1 MVRHMF
7 GYFLL
12 LWSLGHE
19 LYSTGKIDNGT
30 KEQSWRNQNL
40 DSVPLDLD
48 VRLRRL
54 DLSNNFIRRLH
65 NLDLPY
71 LEQLDLSSNQLELI
85 SEGASIKNLA
95 LLEKLDLSKN
105 ALNNNFDRN
114 SKGLQSTGGLKSLD
128 LSLNNLGDEAVKL
141 YLRNKSSLEQLKL
154 SGNSLTRLT
163 RDLFKESEGLRSI
176 IIDDNLISAIDRGT
190 FEPLGKLGKLNL
202 AKNNLAHI
210 CDFKLQHVKDLNLS
224 RNSIEFFVTAED
236 NRIYSLEILD
246 LSHNKLLYFPIVP
259 KFNQL
264 KYLYLHH
271 NTVGALTSEASMV
284 SEVNSL
290 YNEVVRKGDVRIRKN
305 NLHSTWRL
313 MPLIYIDLSY
323 NHFASFPLETLSL
336 LRSLEELD
344 FSFNCVQNLTWNVR
358 RDGAS
363 EYDRQLYFPSL
374 KYLNMQSNGLVFVS
388 PLFLKALTQ
397 VEMINLQDNAVQPC
411 APEGRVYGS
420 LSARQPKFNS
430 SCVAF
435 GKLKTL
441 KHLSL
446 EDNNIKS
453 LQANAFQGS
462 SLVSLNLARNSHMV
476 MQVDSLEDIKETLQS
491 LTISELNATN
501 SELVLPCMPRLM
513 HLNISNNNLNVLPQS
528 LNCSPLRELNIRNNA
543 FESLNYSLIETLS
556 KHLGVINFSGNY
568 FTCCDSN
575 WLSALNNSRIKMP
588 DITHTKCFTGDSGI
602 SIEEYLKSSSLYCSL
617 HVNGIHYGQIFT
629 VILFVAVLIIVF
641 IMFTRKMCC
650 LKKSF
655 IV

>member
-1 MVRHMF
+1 MVRHTF
-7 GYFLL
+7 AYFLL

-19 LYSTGKIDNGT
+19 FYTTGKIHNGT

-85 SEGASIKNLA
+85 SEGAIKDLA
-95 LLEKLDLSKN
+95 LLEKLNLSKN

-114 SKGLQSTGGLKSLD
+114 SNGLQSTDGLKSLD

-163 RDLFKESEGLRSI
+163 RYLFRESEGLRSI

-190 FEPLGKLGKLNL
+190 FEPLGKLENLNL
-202 AKNNLAHI
+202 AKNNLARI

-236 NRIYSLEILD
+236 NRMYSLEILD

-271 NTVGALTSEASMV
+271 NIVGSLTSEASMV

-313 MPLIYIDLSY
+313 MPLIHIDLSY

-336 LRSLEELD
+336 LTSLEELD

-363 EYDRQLYFPSL
+363 EYDRQLHFRSL
-374 KYLNMQSNGLVFVS
+374 KYLNMQSNGLVSVS
-388 PLFLKALTQ
+388 PLFLKALTK
-397 VEMINLQDNAVQPC
+397 VETINLQDNAVQPC
-411 APEGRVYGS
+411 APEGQGS
-420 LSARQPKFNS
+420 SARQANFNS

-453 LQANAFQGS
+453 LQANAFQGG
-462 SLVSLNLARNSHMV
+462 SLVSLNLARNSHMI
-476 MQVDSLEDIKETLQS
+476 MQVDSLEDIKETLQT
-491 LTISELNATN
+491 LTISELNVTN
-501 SELVLPCMPRLM
+501 SELVLPCMPSLM

-528 LNCSPLRELNIRNNA
+528 LYCSPLRELNIRNNA
-543 FESLNYSLIETLS
+543 FESLNYSLIEALS
-556 KHLGVINFSGNY
+556 EHLGVINFSGNY
-568 FTCCDSN
+568 FSCCDSN

-588 DITHTKCFTGDSGI
+588 DINHTECFTGDSHI
-602 SIEEYLKSSSLYCSL
+602 SIEEYLKSSSPYCSL
-617 HVNGIHYGQIFT
+617 HVKGIHYGQIFT

>member
-1 MVRHMF
+1 MVRHTF
-7 GYFLL
+7 AYFLL

-19 LYSTGKIDNGT
+19 FYTTGKIHNGT

-85 SEGASIKNLA
+85 SEGAIKDLA
-95 LLEKLDLSKN
+95 LLEKLNLSKN

-114 SKGLQSTGGLKSLD
+114 SNGLQSTDGLKSLD

-163 RDLFKESEGLRSI
+163 RYLFKESEGLRSI

-190 FEPLGKLGKLNL
+190 FEPLGKLEKLNL
-202 AKNNLAHI
+202 AKNNLVRI

-236 NRIYSLEILD
+236 NRMYSLEILD

-271 NTVGALTSEASMV
+271 NIVGSLTSEASMV

-336 LRSLEELD
+336 LTSLEELD

-363 EYDRQLYFPSL
+363 EYDRQLHFRSL
-374 KYLNMQSNGLVFVS
+374 KYLNMQSNGLVSVS
-388 PLFLKALTQ
+388 PLFLKALTK
-397 VEMINLQDNAVQPC
+397 VETINLQDNAVQPC
-411 APEGRVYGS
+411 APEGQVS
-420 LSARQPKFNS
+420 SARQANFNS
-430 SCVAF
+430 PCVAF

-453 LQANAFQGS
+453 LQANAFQGG
-462 SLVSLNLARNSHMV
+462 SLVSLNLARNSHMI
-476 MQVDSLEDIKETLQS
+476 MQVDSLEDIKETLQT
-491 LTISELNATN
+491 LTISELNVTN
-501 SELVLPCMPRLM
+501 SELVLPCMPSLM

-528 LNCSPLRELNIRNNA
+528 LCCSPLIELNIRNNA
-543 FESLNYSLIETLS
+543 FESLNYSLIEALS
-556 KHLGVINFSGNY
+556 EHLGVINFSGNY
-568 FTCCDSN
+568 FSCCDSN

-588 DITHTKCFTGDSGI
+588 DINHTECFTGDIHI
-602 SIEEYLKSSSLYCSL
+602 SIEEYLKSSSPYCSL
-617 HVNGIHYGQIFT
+617 HVKGIHYGQIFT